1 MTHRI
6 SPEDAGFRQFELDSR
21 IHEGIAGLGFV
32 EPRPVQAQSIPA
44 GLEGRDV
51 LGLAQ
56 TGTGKTA
63 AFAIPILQRLLT
75 MKRPGPRALIV
86 APTRELAMQIDEEI
100 RALASHTRIK
110 TQTVFGGVSEK
121 TQISGLKK
129 NPDILVTCPG
139 RLLDL
144 HGQGY
149 VDLER
154 IEVCVLDEADHMF
167 DMGFLPDVRRILN
180 LLPPK
185 RQNLLFSATM
195 PPEIRRLTD
204 NLLQDPHVVELAHS
218 APAETVEHVLYRVSQ
233 TQKTDLLLHLLDE
246 ENFGSAI
253 VFCRT
258 KHRAK
263 RLADQLTRAGH
274 NAIGLQ
280 GNMTQPQRDK
290 AMGGFRA
297 GKHDVLVA
305 TDIAARGIDVAQVS
319 HVINFDV
326 PSTPD
331 FYTHRIGRTGRSEQQ
346 GTAYTFVSAEDYPL
360 IHQIERRIG
369 AKIPRLDPPALERRS
384 VEAAPK
390 ERLRKKPS
398 RSKPKIA
405 EEATEQAAESE
416 APTRKRRRRRRSGSS
431 EGAPRRAEAS
441 RRAAAPRRKKTKVT
455 EGSASERRKARSGRR
470 RLQPSEPAGG

>member
-1 MTHRI
+1 MTQLTLA
-6 SPEDAGFRQFELDSR
+6 PESGFRQFELDSR
-21 IHEGIAGLGFV
+21 IHEGIDALGFV
-32 EPRPVQAQSIPA
+32 EPRTIQAQTIPA

-63 AFAIPILQRLLT
+63 AFAVPILQRLLAH
-75 MKRPGPRALIV
+75 KRPGPRALIV

-100 RALASHTRIK
+100 KALAKFTRIK

-121 TQISGLKK
+121 QQIDGLRK

-144 HGQGY
+144 YGQGY
-149 VDLER
+149 VDLDR

-167 DMGFLPDVRRILN
+167 DMGFLPDVRRILDA
-180 LLPPK
+180 LPAK

-195 PPEIRRLTD
+195 PLEIRRFAD
-204 NLLQDPHVVELAHS
+204 AILQSPHVVELATS
-218 APAETVEHVLYRVSQ
+218 APADTIEHVLYRVTQ
-233 TQKTDLLLHLLDE
+233 TQKTDLLFHLLDKKD
-246 ENFGSAI
+246 FGSAI

-263 RLADQLTRAGH
+263 RLAEQLTRGGH
-274 NAIGLQ
+274 NAIALQ

-297 GKHDVLVA
+297 GKYDVLVA

-326 PSTPD
+326 PATPD
-331 FYTHRIGRTGRSEQQ
+331 FYTHRIGRTGRSERQ
-346 GTAYTFVSAEDYPL
+346 GTAYTFVSAEDYAL

-369 AKIPRLDPPALERRS
+369 AKIPRLDPPVFERKPAL
-384 VEAAPK
+384 EAAPA
-390 ERLRKKPS
+390 ETRKARRPRK
-398 RSKPKIA
+398 A
-405 EEATEQAAESE
+405 QAAAEPE
-416 APTRKRRRRRRSGSS
+416 AKPAETKRAAEGDRPKRRRRRGSRPGSGPRVAAQG
-431 EGAPRRAEAS
+431 EGAAQS
-441 RRAAAPRRKKTKVT
+441 QQ
-455 EGSASERRKARSGRR
+455 SAGERRRSRSGRR
-470 RLQPSEPAGG
+470 RIRKSESDA

>member
-1 MTHRI
+1 MTQRN
-6 SPEDAGFRQFELDSR
+6 SASDAGFRQFELDSR
-21 IHEGIAGLGFV
+21 IHDGIADLGFV
-32 EPRPVQAQSIPA
+32 DPRPIQAKSIPA

-63 AFAIPILQRLLT
+63 AFAVPILQRLLSS
-75 MKRPGPRALIV
+75 KRPGPRALIV

-100 RALASHTRIK
+100 KALAKHTKIK

-121 TQISGLKK
+121 TQINGLRK

-144 HGQGY
+144 YGQGY

-167 DMGFLPDVRRILN
+167 DMGFLPDVRRILDA
-180 LLPPK
+180 LPK
-185 RQNLLFSATM
+185 KKQNLLFSATM
-195 PPEIRRLTD
+195 PQEIRKFAD
-204 NLLQDPHVVELAHS
+204 ALLKDPHVVELAS
-218 APAETVEHVLYRVSQ
+218 TAPVDTVEHVLYRVTQ
-233 TQKTDLLLHLLDE
+233 TQKTDLLFHLLDKE
-246 ENFGSAI
+246 DFGSAI

-263 RLADQLTRAGH
+263 RLADQLTRGGH
-274 NAIGLQ
+274 NAIALQ

-290 AMGGFRA
+290 AMSGFRSE
-297 GKHDVLVA
+297 KYDVLVA

-319 HVINFDV
+319 HVINYDV

-331 FYTHRIGRTGRSEQQ
+331 FYTHRIGRTGRSERQ
-346 GTAYTFVSAEDYPL
+346 GTAYTFVAAEDYAL

-369 AKIPRLDPPALERRS
+369 EKIPRLDPPVFEKRATAA
-384 VEAAPK
+384 AAPSP
-390 ERLRKKPS
+390 ERKRRPAKKTTRKPEP
-398 RSKPKIA
+398 RA
-405 EEATEQAAESE
+405 EERSAEE
-416 APTRKRRRRRRSGSS
+416 PTRRKRRRRRPGTGPVAGESS
-431 EGAPRRAEAS
+431 APRPKQTTS
-441 RRAAAPRRKKTKVT
+441 SDK
-455 EGSASERRKARSGRR
+455 SASERRRSRSGRR
-470 RLQPSEPAGG
+470 RVQRSEPSS